1 MVVGGVASSHE
12 FTKRPL
18 GCTVAH
24 ERSRALKILAVIDGK
39 PASAAA
45 LKAAAQLSERLGAE
59 LGVIT
64 VRSGTHATETPTPVG
79 VDISGGDRQNLPEG
93 IQLLLRAADILV
105 EAGLLAPVTQFKL
118 HDLPQGHVFFAP
130 KTNGERVL
138 FSERFG
144 SLVDELNEEIA
155 ENQFELVI
163 IAAPRRGS
171 LGRFAPM
178 NLPRKLALDLHC
190 SFLVV
195 RGGMPDSRY
204 VVCADGSAS
213 SRRIFPFFKRL
224 LPAVRSPID
233 LICVQKPDPDPKEVE
248 QAEHCLNLAN
258 AWLTR
263 CGKEV
268 KVLQPR
274 GVKRFKVILE
284 AAGNDAI
291 IVMGE
296 SQMHDVRRRTLGTLP
311 MKVLPRTDASFL
323 MVKQPTEPD
332 PEMFDE
338 SFTCE

>member
-1 MVVGGVASSHE
+1 
-12 FTKRPL
+12 
-18 GCTVAH
+18 
-24 ERSRALKILAVIDGK
+24 LKILAVIDGK

-178 NLPRKLALDLHC
+178 NLPRKQALDLHC

>member
-1 MVVGGVASSHE
+1 
-12 FTKRPL
+12 
-18 GCTVAH
+18 
-24 ERSRALKILAVIDGK
+24 
-39 PASAAA
+39 
-45 LKAAAQLSERLGAE
+45 
-59 LGVIT
+59 VIT